1 MMIRAL
7 SLLLDLLAI
16 ALALPGAIFL
26 IECLLAL
33 LPRRRLGDAPLG
45 TDGSPR
51 AVRFAVLIPAHDEAA
66 GIRDTLQPLVGEVA
80 PHDRIL
86 VIADNCTDA
95 TASVARTIPSV
106 EVVERVEPGRRG
118 KGYALA
124 FGLEHLATD
133 PPDVVIVFDADCR
146 VEAGSL
152 RLLAQKAM
160 GAHRPVQADYLLLPP
175 PSPSPL
181 AKVSAF
187 AFLVRNRVRPLGLA
201 RVGMPC
207 HLTGTGMA
215 IPWDV
220 MRMAPAYG
228 ATLVEDLVM
237 GIDLANLGYPPQYT
251 DEIHVVSVL
260 PEAQNA
266 ARGQRRRWEHGQLD
280 TSRSKA
286 PKLIRDGLL
295 KRRADL
301 LTLGLDLLVP
311 PLALLVGVLVSS
323 LVITSASTV
332 WLGTSSF
339 APSLLG
345 ALLVLMGATVLL
357 VWVRFARHLIGPSN
371 LLTIPLYLLWKIP
384 VYLSFAIRGRQK
396 TWERTERA
404 PTGSALAPRSPA
416 GEPTA
421 STEGEAA
428 STAASSPVK
437 TLPGTPK

>member
-1 MMIRAL
+1 MIIRAL

-16 ALALPGAIFL
+16 ALAVPSSIFVV
-26 IECLLAL
+26 ECLLAL
-33 LPRRRLGDAPLG
+33 LPKRRLGNPALG
-45 TDGSPR
+45 PDGSPR

-66 GIRDTLQPLVGEVA
+66 GIRETLQSLEGELG
-80 PHDRIL
+80 PQDRIL

-95 TASVARTIPSV
+95 TASVARTISSV
-106 EVVERVEPGRRG
+106 EVVERVEPERRG
-118 KGYALA
+118 KGFALA
-124 FGLEHLATD
+124 FGLEHLAAD

-146 VEAGSL
+146 VGAGSL

-220 MRMAPAYG
+220 VRLAPAYG
-228 ATLVEDLVM
+228 AALVEDLAM
-237 GIDLANLGYPPQYT
+237 GIDLANLGYPPRYT

-266 ARGQRRRWEHGQLD
+266 ARGQRRRWEHGHLD

-286 PKLIRDGLL
+286 PRLIRDGLR
-295 KRRADL
+295 KGRAEL
-301 LTLGLDLLVP
+301 LALGLDLLVP
-311 PLALLVGVLVSS
+311 PLALLVGVLVLS
-323 LVITSASTV
+323 LAITCASTV
-332 WLGTSSF
+332 WLGTSF
-339 APSLLG
+339 LAPSLLG
-345 ALLVLMGATVLL
+345 GLLVLMGATVLL
-357 VWVRFARHLIGPSN
+357 VWVRFARHLIGLSE

-404 PTGSALAPRSPA
+404 PTGSALAACSPT
-416 GEPTA
+416 GEPAASAEDEGA
-421 STEGEAA
+421 ST
-428 STAASSPVK
+428 TASSPVK
-437 TLPGTPK
+437 AVPGTPK